1 MGSIIAFL
9 ITKGIAPRFARP
21 LAYAGLALLL
31 LAMLGTALCA
41 IRKDAVEDHQ
51 TKIEARARPATDKA
65 ADERARD
72 TIAAA
77 TNERITRDEI
87 AAQPD
92 QPISPTSRT
101 LACRRLSNAGR
112 DLPAA
117 CRPERSD
124 GAQARP
130 D

>member
-1 MGSIIAFL
+1 MGFLISKIIAF
-9 ITKGIAPRFARP
+9 GIPSKFARP
-21 LAYAGLALLL
+21 VAYAAIIAILIAILA
-31 LAMLGTALCA
+31 AGKCSYD
-41 IRKDAVEDHQ
+41 RAVVAKHEA
-51 TKIEARARPATDKA
+51 KIEARARPATDKA

-77 TNERITRDEI
+77 NNERITRDEI

-92 QPISPTSRT
+92 QPIAPSSRV
-101 LACRRLSNAGR
+101 LSCKRLSNAGR

-117 CRPERSD
+117 CRYQGSD
-124 GAQARP
+124 RAQARP